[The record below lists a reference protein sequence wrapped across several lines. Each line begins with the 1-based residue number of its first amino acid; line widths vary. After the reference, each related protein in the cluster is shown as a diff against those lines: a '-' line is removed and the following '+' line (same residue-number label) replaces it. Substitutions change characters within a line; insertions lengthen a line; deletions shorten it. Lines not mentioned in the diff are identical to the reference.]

1 MNGLGEALCW
11 WEVWGPGP
19 VSPINPALISCVAE
33 RKRPYVQLSRD
44 VLLLLLLLRD
54 YSFVEFNGLQLG
66 NGSSY
71 T

>member
-19 VSPINPALISCVAE
+19 VPPPINPALISCVAE

-44 VLLLLLLLRD
+44 VLLLLLLRD